1 MKLIVKNKP
10 ILSAFI
16 LMALGFIAGFHP
28 AQAVPLRTPETLS
41 LTVKNTDITELFEML
56 SRQRKVNVLLSP
68 GVEGKVSVNL
78 YDVSLDNAID
88 SIAAAGGYVVQR
100 TGDTYLVSKRDEAG
114 KDFAGGVTQLR
125 TFKVQYSDLEEV
137 TKILEKHLSRYG
149 KITSLKQ
156 RKLLIV
162 EERADFMTRIENL
175 LVQLDRQ
182 PVQILIEAKILE
194 ISLDDNQSFGF
205 DWSKTFSQGEGSF
218 GLQGLAA
225 ATGSPGFFF
234 NLMNK
239 SIEVSLDALT
249 SKGRVRTLST
259 PKLLALEHQEAQ
271 VIIGDKTGYRVTTTI
286 NQVTQ
291 ESIQF
296 IDSGVILNV
305 TPFVD
310 RAGRIK
316 MDIHPEVSSVRL
328 LDGVPSLSTTE
339 VNTQLLAE
347 DGQTI
352 FIGGLMKNSSSKR
365 RTGVPLLSDIPLLGR
380 LFSNSEET
388 GLNTETIVL
397 IRPHI
402 IRTPR
407 DLLVTGDAKYVDRVD
422 SKLKNEAIRIDR
434 LLNRN

>member
-1 MKLIVKNKP
+1 MPIVKNKP
-10 ILSAFI
+10 VLSALIF
-16 LMALGFIAGFHP
+16 LVLGFAATSHL
-28 AQAVPLRTPETLS
+28 AQAVPLRAPETLS
-41 LTVKNTDITELFEML
+41 LTVKNTDIGELFEML
-56 SRQRKVNVLLSP
+56 SRQRHVNVLLSP

-78 YDVSLDNAID
+78 YDVSVENAID
-88 SIAAAGGYVVQR
+88 SIAAAGGYVVER
-100 TGDTYLVSKRDEAG
+100 AGDTYMVSKRDEAG
-114 KDFAGGVTQLR
+114 KNFAGSVTQVR

-149 KITSLKQ
+149 KITPLKQ

-162 EERADFMTRIENL
+162 EDRADFMGRIEKL
-175 LVQLDRQ
+175 LAQLDQQ
-182 PVQILIEAKILE
+182 PSQILIEAKILE

-205 DWSKTFSQGEGSF
+205 DWTKTFNEGEGSF

-310 RAGRIK
+310 RSGRIM

-352 FIGGLMKNSSSKR
+352 FIGGLMKNSTSKR
-365 RTGVPLLSDIPLLGR
+365 RTGVPILSDIPLLGR

-397 IRPHI
+397 ISPHI
-402 IRTPR
+402 IRSPR
-407 DLLVTGDAKYVDRVD
+407 DLLVTKDAEHVDRID
-422 SKLKNEAIRIDR
+422 SKLKDEAIKIDR
-434 LLNRN
+434 ILNRH